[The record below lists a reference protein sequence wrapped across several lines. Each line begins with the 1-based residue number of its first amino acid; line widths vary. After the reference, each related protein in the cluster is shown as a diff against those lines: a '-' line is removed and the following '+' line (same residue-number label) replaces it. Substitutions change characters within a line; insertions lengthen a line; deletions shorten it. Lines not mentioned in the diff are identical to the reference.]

1 MGAVIILST
10 FPDVETARD
19 VSTRMVREGAAACA
33 SIIEVASSI
42 YVWEGSMQDSPECM
56 VLFKTTSQNG
66 GRLRELIGQCHPY
79 DTPEIAQIA
88 IEEINHPYMRWLAD
102 SVR

>member
-1 MGAVIILST
+1 MGAVVVIST
-10 FPDVETARD
+10 FPDVDAARK
-19 VSTRMVREGAAACA
+19 VSSRLVREGAAACA

-42 YVWEGSMQDSPECM
+42 YVWEGILQDSPECM
-56 VLFKTTSQNG
+56 VLFKTTAENG
-66 GRLRELIGQCHPY
+66 GRLCERIGQCHPY

-88 IEEINHPYMRWLAD
+88 VENINHPYMRWLAD